1 MTRRLDGGRPGHRA
15 LADAYTP
22 HRQLS
27 TRRVLMSAGRSF
39 HVNVE
44 DLLEELEAP
53 RVWFLSKIHRRCER
67 LSVLPY
73 DSRGRP
79 VLLQD
84 ISTADAIVA
93 ELESLSAPITGCGE

>member
-1 MTRRLDGGRPGHRA
+1 
-15 LADAYTP
+15 
-22 HRQLS
+22 
-27 TRRVLMSAGRSF
+27 MSAGRSF